1 MTVPALACCSTDGPH
16 AGVVV
21 VENAARAD
29 DNYSGR
35 SDNYTTPRTW

>member
-1 MTVPALACCSTDGPH
+1 MIVEALACCSADGPD
-16 AGVVV
+16 AGVSV

-29 DNYSGR
+29 DNYSGP